1 MLVVEDGQNGGSD
14 AGDGCCSESGVLKGS
29 EVREEYVVL
38 SAWTPQGS
46 QRGVVDLLLDRD
58 APYP

>member
-1 MLVVEDGQNGGSD
+1 MVENGQNGGSD
-14 AGDGCCSESGVLKGS
+14 AGDGCCSEGDALEGS

-38 SAWTPQGS
+38 SAWAPQGS
-46 QRGVVDLLLDRD
+46 QCGVVGLLLDRD